1 MMLCC
6 LLVSVAFLPMFAPL
20 VRRLGISR
28 QSAEATCCATMPA
41 VASATSRSVVWL
53 VAAAVG
59 VLVAGYLLVTLPGTA
74 VAAPVTDA
82 QIWLEALH
90 DAWCLPRGQ

>member
-1 MMLCC
+1 MLCC

-20 VRRLGISR
+20 VRRMGFSR
-28 QSAEATCCATMPA
+28 QSAETTCCATVPTGA
-41 VASATSRSVVWL
+41 TAASWSVVWL
-53 VAAAVG
+53 VAAAMG
-59 VLVAGYLLVTLPGTA
+59 VLITGYLLVTLPGIA
-74 VAAPVTDA
+74 EAAPVTES